1 MPTEILQ
8 ATILASIFAS
18 TIRIATPLLMA
29 ALGELVTERSG
40 VMNLGVEGMMLM
52 SAFTAFMVTY
62 FSGSLGL
69 GVLAAAATG
78 SLMALIMVVMAA
90 VLKVEQIVTGMAL
103 NLLGSGVSLFWHRL
117 LFDKSQVNVVTVEIF
132 QPIHIPLL
140 SDLPYVGTVLF
151 THRWMTYFAFLM
163 VPAVWFF
170 LYRTKYGLLIRSSG
184 ENPRAVDTKGV
195 SVTRLQILA
204 TLFGGIMAGLGGSVL
219 TLGASPR
226 FVPEITSGRGWLA
239 IVIVIAGNWLPWR
252 IMLAAL
258 VFAFLDA
265 FQLHVQGVGV
275 QFPHQ
280 ILLAIPYVFAI
291 IAVMG
296 SRARSEAPSA
306 LGIPYFRE
314 TR

>member
-69 GVLAAAATG
+69 
-78 SLMALIMVVMAA
+78 
-90 VLKVEQIVTGMAL
+90 LKVEQIVTGMAL